1 MNTEQL
7 IESLSRSV
15 PRVSPHAV
23 GRRMGLGM
31 YGGGLIAAGLVVSML
46 GVRPDLRFA
55 LDDFSFWTKVIY
67 TVCVGVVA
75 VVAVGRL
82 ARPTPTSLR
91 GLWLLAVPVLMLA
104 GLAIGELANTPRQ
117 EWLALWLGRS
127 WRACP
132 WILLALAMP
141 MLFGLFWAFKQFAPS
156 RLRAAGAAAG
166 LASGAWAAAIYC
178 LHCPESSALFILT
191 WYSLGMLLSMTI
203 GALLGPRLMR
213 W

>member
-7 IESLSRSV
+7 IESLSRNV

-23 GRRMGLGM
+23 AQRIGYGL
-31 YGGGLIAAGLVVSML
+31 YGGGIVAAALVVSML
-46 GVRPDLRFA
+46 GVRPDLAAA

-67 TVCVGVVA
+67 AISVGIVA

-91 GLWLLAVPVLMLA
+91 ALWLLAVPVLVLA
-104 GLAIGELANTPRQ
+104 GICIGELADKPPQ

-141 MLFGLFWAFKQFAPS
+141 MLLGLFWAFKQFAPGKM
-156 RLRAAGAAAG
+156 RAAGAAAG

-191 WYSLGMLLSMTI
+191 WYTLGMVLSMTV